1 MIMDAADVATVSLM
15 TVTMTDMTSIMTL
28 DMMTGVMT
36 GVMTD
41 AIVDVVVTGADTIAM
56 TTGVRKHEWSC
67 RSSDSSQFT
76 GDSFLVGY
84 FWSLY
89 NRAYLQFLF
98 VNTF

>member
-1 MIMDAADVATVSLM
+1 MIMDAADVATVPLM
-15 TVTMTDMTSIMTL
+15 TVTMTDMTSIMTM

-36 GVMTD
+36 DAMTD
-41 AIVDVVVTGADTIAM
+41 AIVDVVVTGTDTIAM

-67 RSSDSSQFT
+67 RNSDSSRFP
-76 GDSFLVGY
+76 GDLLLAGY